1 LIYNNKSLLRYRYLL
16 YNIFIMKKIF
26 WLVSLLWVL
35 ILSWCWSSTNVIEYN
50 DSFVALVKECTDAN
64 QALYQNF
71 NAEWSTIDS
80 ITQALQ
86 NNISICQD
94 TQAKASQ
101 MWDYEK
107 DSSLKDAVVNL
118 LTMEVEYLQKFSETS
133 RYRNMDNLTNE
144 DKELYNWIVSDLN
157 QAQNLLNQQFTN
169 LQDVQEAFAAKHGLK
184 LE

>member
-16 YNIFIMKKIF
+16 YNIFIMKKVF

-35 ILSWCWSSTNVIEYN
+35 ILSWCWSSTNVVEYN

>member
-1 LIYNNKSLLRYRYLL
+1 
-16 YNIFIMKKIF
+16 MKKVF
-26 WLVSLLWVL
+26 WLVSLLWILV
-35 ILSWCWSSTNVIEYN
+35 LSWCWSSTNVIEYN
-50 DSFVALVKECTDAN
+50 DSFVTLVKECTDAN

-71 NAEWSTIDS
+71 NAEWATIDS

-94 TQAKASQ
+94 TQEKASQ

-107 DSSLKDAVVNL
+107 DSSLKDAVVDL

-144 DKELYNWIVSDLN
+144 DKELYNGIVSDLN

>member
-1 LIYNNKSLLRYRYLL
+1 
-16 YNIFIMKKIF
+16 M
-26 WLVSLLWVL
+26 
-35 ILSWCWSSTNVIEYN
+35 IEYN

-71 NAEWSTIDS
+71 NAESSTIDS
-80 ITQALQ
+80 IIQTLQ
-86 NNISICQD
+86 DNINICQNA
-94 TQAKASQ
+94 QEKASK
-101 MWDYEK
+101 MRDYDK

-118 LTMEVEYLQKFSETS
+118 LSMEVDYLQKFSETN
-133 RYRNMDNLTNE
+133 RYRNMDNLTDE
-144 DKELYNWIVSDLN
+144 DKEAYNGIVSDLN